1 MSSDEIFEKV
11 KEIIVEQL
19 GVADTAVTL
28 EASFID
34 DLSADS
40 LDIVELIMAIEEAFD
55 IEIPDAAA
63 EKVVTVSNVV
73 DYIKEHVA

>member
-55 IEIPDAAA
+55 IEIPDADA